1 MRLVTLADHL
11 ERYLSEI
18 GYGMLDV
25 ATCGPDPDNRAE
37 GAGALDA
44 ALVQQLAERG
54 VA

>member
-1 MRLVTLADHL
+1 MRLVTLADQL

-18 GYGMLDV
+18 GYGLLDV
-25 ATCGPDPDNRAE
+25 ATCGPDPDEGAE

-44 ALVQQLAERG
+44 ALVQQFAERG